1 MVSGQDDELS
11 LKPVVFVQPKRT
23 LSDRSGATKD
33 QWPLNEYK
41 LCYLKGYV
49 FKVFETN
56 CFLSPSH
63 TATL

>member
-23 LSDRSGATKD
+23 LSDQSGAAKD

-56 CFLSPSH
+56 FFLSPSH